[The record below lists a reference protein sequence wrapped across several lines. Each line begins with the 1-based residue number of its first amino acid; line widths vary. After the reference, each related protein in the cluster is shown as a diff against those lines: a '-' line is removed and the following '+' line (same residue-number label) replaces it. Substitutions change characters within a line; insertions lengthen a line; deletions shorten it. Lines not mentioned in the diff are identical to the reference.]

1 MNMLSHATNT
11 GSISIMDYTANNQD
25 GLSVAETAQRLNRST
40 EQVRRYLREG
50 RLAGRRVGGQWFI
63 NPSAVEEFGSFQSK
77 EDKFTRDLRAA
88 ARNKPLDAVIGIG
101 AGPGSD
107 IVNGLSSYRAVS
119 LNRK

>member
-1 MNMLSHATNT
+1 
-11 GSISIMDYTANNQD
+11 MDYTANNQD

-63 NPSAVEEFGSFQSK
+63 DPAAVDDFGTSQNK
-77 EDKFTRDLRAA
+77 EDKFTRDLRSA
-88 ARNKPLDAVIGIG
+88 ARSRPLDGVIGIG

-107 IVNGLSSYRAVS
+107 IVEGLASYRADS
-119 LNRK
+119 LHRQ